1 MSSYTYI
8 PRFAA
13 GLLRKA
19 LAVSPVVVLMGA
31 RQTGKSTLV
40 QHEPSLSDRLYL
52 TLDDP
57 DVREQARLA
66 PDDLVR
72 SAPRLALDEVQ
83 REPDLLLAVKRVV
96 DSDRPRKNGRFVL
109 TGSANLLLMQ
119 RVVRQR
125 AGGRGEYF

>member
-1 MSSYTYI
+1 MYNRHLQAPIRELLADFRIVYLTG
-8 PRFAA
+8 PRQA
-13 GLLRKA
+13 GKTA
-19 LAVSPVVVLMGA
+19 LARSVAGELGI
-31 RQTGKSTLV
+31 G
-40 QHEPSLSDRLYL
+40 YF

-83 REPDLLLAVKRVV
+83 RELDLFLAVKRVV

>member
-1 MSSYTYI
+1 MYNRHLQALIRELLADFRIVYLTG
-8 PRFAA
+8 PRQA
-13 GLLRKA
+13 GKTA
-19 LAVSPVVVLMGA
+19 LARSVAGELGM
-31 RQTGKSTLV
+31 R
-40 QHEPSLSDRLYL
+40 YF

-83 REPDLLLAVKRVV
+83 RELDLFLAVKRVV